1 MRYRLNPC
9 HFLCNQ
15 DLWQLL
21 KVHKIT
27 TMVNLTVTHNFPTID
42 CSWGVGWSAEFPEF
56 PDQEAEGGVLLA
68 GSQTGRADGKQQVSI
83 FSLSFFHHIFSFPQ
97 LCFHLLSVSSWTQ
110 SVFLQLFIYLLSCLF
125 CLSVGHP
132 CHHFTKHHLSR
143 LFGQSM
149 STYYILL
156 PSLTC
161 FLVNLMLE

>member
-110 SVFLQLFIYLLSCLF
+110 SVFYSYLFTCSVVYSVFLLDTLVIISQSIIYPGCLDRACQHTTYCFPVWPVFLLTWC
-125 CLSVGHP
+125 
-132 CHHFTKHHLSR
+132 
-143 LFGQSM
+143 
-149 STYYILL
+149 
-156 PSLTC
+156 
-161 FLVNLMLE
+161 